1 MTLAYNIIMGTIK
14 LSREALHYNLD
25 IIAQQVGARD
35 KIAVVLK
42 DNAYGH
48 GAKMIAHEVQQYGIK
63 QAVVRLESEALE
75 IAEFFENI
83 LILADFPTAP
93 NPVFSYVI
101 NALESIEKFPNG
113 TRVELKID
121 TGMHRNGIAP
131 DDLAKAFE
139 KIAAQGLECV
149 GVMSHFKSAD
159 TLSSEWF
166 WQREIFDAL
175 KEKATK
181 LAGKYGWKIRFHIS
195 NSAGTFR
202 SSQCTDDMVRM
213 GIALYGCLQ
222 MDTTLLQPEL
232 KPVLSLTGNK
242 IATRTLKAG
251 QRVGYNGIYEAH
263 CDEVVSTYDLGYAN
277 GLDRLASNRYVTPD
291 GIALR
296 GRISMDSAA
305 FSTDTDELLIF
316 DNANEYA
323 KAVGTIGYEILACL
337 DKDLKREW
345 CD

>member
-1 MTLAYNIIMGTIK
+1 MGTIK
-14 LSREALHYNLD
+14 LSREALHCNLD

-48 GAKMIAHEVQQYGIK
+48 GAKLIAKEVQEYGIK

-75 IAEFFENI
+75 IADFFDNI
-83 LILADFPTAP
+83 LILADYPTAP
-93 NPVFSYVI
+93 SPAFSYAI
-101 NALESIEKFPNG
+101 NALEAIEKLSKG

-121 TGMHRNGIAP
+121 TGMHRNGIAA

-139 KIAAQGLECV
+139 RMATQGLECV

-202 SSQCTDDMVRM
+202 SSQCTDDMVRV

-222 MDTTLLQPEL
+222 MDATLLQPVL
-232 KPVLSLTGNK
+232 KPVLSLAGDK

-251 QRVGYNGIYEAH
+251 QRVGYNGIYEAQ

-277 GLDRLASNRYVTPD
+277 GLDRLASNKYLTPE

-305 FSTDTDELLIF
+305 FSTDMDELLIF
-316 DNANEYA
+316 NDAREYA

>member
-1 MTLAYNIIMGTIK
+1 MGTIK
-14 LSREALHYNLD
+14 LSREALHCNLD

-48 GAKMIAHEVQQYGIK
+48 GAKMIAQEVQQYGIK

-75 IAEFFENI
+75 IADFFDNI
-83 LILADFPTAP
+83 LILADFPTVS
-93 NPVFSYVI
+93 NSTFSYAI
-101 NALESIEKFPNG
+101 NALEAIEKFPKG

-121 TGMHRNGIAP
+121 TGMHRNGIAS
-131 DDLAKAFE
+131 DDLAKALKRMATQE
-139 KIAAQGLECV
+139 LECV
-149 GVMSHFKSAD
+149 GIMSHFKSAD

-166 WQREIFDAL
+166 WQRETFDAL
-175 KEKATK
+175 KEKAISQ
-181 LAGKYGWKIRFHIS
+181 ASKYGWKVRFHIS

-202 SSQCTDDMVRM
+202 SSQCTDDMVRV

-222 MDTTLLQPEL
+222 MDATLLQPVL
-232 KPVLSLTGNK
+232 KPVLSLAGDK

-251 QRVGYNGIYEAH
+251 QRIGYNGIYEAQ

-277 GLDRLASNRYVTPD
+277 GLDRLASNKYLTPD

-305 FSTDTDELLIF
+305 FSTDVDELLIF
-316 DNANEYA
+316 NDAREYA
-323 KAVGTIGYEILACL
+323 NAVGTIGYEILACL